1 MNINPYSFEQLLDG
15 TLAAQAVFTGCYFI
29 STLVLSGNAF
39 DGFNAVMLGLVYGA
53 SIALTYF
60 KIRKD
65 PSRIMYGII
74 LGISVVLMIIS
85 LQSAIFWGQYAGCES
100 SSSSST
106 SYSNSP
112 TMAPTQSPTSSRR
125 FLSEMGSMH
134 EAYNPFSTSH
144 RQLYI
149 SEQCKYRSAMRS
161 VCAFSVFMFLSY
173 IFEIALLV
181 RYKDNILKASTGRE
195 GYAAVPNPMNA
206 QPAVSSKIPSSY
218 GGRPGSRY
226 VTSPLD
232 TVYLSFLSHML
243 PQMCFIQ
250 LCSLPSSID
259 V

>member
-1 MNINPYSFEQLLDG
+1 MMSINPKSFEQLLDG
-15 TLAAQAVFTGCYFI
+15 TLAAQAVFTACYFI
-29 STLVLSGNAF
+29 SSLVLSGNAF

-53 SIALTYF
+53 SVALVYF
-60 KIRKD
+60 KIRRE

-106 SYSNSP
+106 SYSTSP
-112 TMAPTQSPTSSRR
+112 TMAPSPSPTSSRR
-125 FLSEMGSMH
+125 ILTEMDSVH
-134 EAYNPFSTSH
+134 EAYNPFSSSH

-149 SEQCKYRSAMRS
+149 SEQCKYRPAMRS
-161 VCAFSVFMFLSY
+161 LCAFSVFMFLSY

-181 RYKDNILKASTGRE
+181 RYKDDILKASTGRE

-226 VTSPLD
+226 VMCAFSVFCAVPYINTCLFTNAQFTVLD
-232 TVYLSFLSHML
+232 
-243 PQMCFIQ
+243 
-250 LCSLPSSID
+250 
-259 V
+259 